1 MGIQRQFTARERAEL
16 AEHMRKEHW
25 QRHMNNKTYEQWL
38 SEQDQAEIDR
48 VHKMMDAIERSLG
61 L

>member
-1 MGIQRQFTARERAEL
+1 MQFGPRERARL
-16 AEHMRKEHW
+16 AERMRKEHW
-25 QRHMNNKTYEQWL
+25 ERHRNNKTYDQWL
-38 SEQDQAEIDR
+38 AEQETNNGANR

>member
-1 MGIQRQFTARERAEL
+1 MQFGPRERAQL
-16 AEHMRKEHW
+16 AERMRQKHW
-25 QRHMNNKTYEQWL
+25 ERHRNNKTYDQWL
-38 SEQDQAEIDR
+38 AEQDDNNGVNR